1 MKDIEHLLTHGV
13 AEVIVKKH
21 LETRLKNGDKLRVKL
36 GFDPTAPDIHLGHT
50 VVLRKLRE
58 FQELG
63 HTVVFIVGDAT
74 AKIGDP
80 SGRSKTRPPLSS
92 KEIEANAK
100 TYFDQVGKLLD
111 VKKAEIRRNSE
122 WFSKFGLDD
131 IIRLMA
137 SFTVA
142 RTLERDDFAKRMKSG
157 VDVLEHELLYPAM
170 QAYDSIMVKA
180 DVELGGT
187 DQKFN
192 LLAGR
197 DLQRKMGVPEQDI
210 VTCPLLVGLDGKD
223 KMSKS
228 LGNYIGITEP
238 ADEMFG
244 KVMSLPDALMKQYF
258 DFALD
263 HTMPRGE
270 PREVKAA
277 LARGIVE
284 LFHGLKAATA
294 AEAAFDRTFR
304 DKQAPT
310 DVPVVNLHSLIR
322 ANRRMTITELLVA
335 AKLASS
341 NSEARRVI
349 MEGGV
354 KVGGAVIKDPTHHVE
369 IPKAGILIQKGKRHF
384 VKVVSA

>member
-1 MKDIEHLLTHGV
+1 MFQHLLNHGV
-13 AEVIVKKH
+13 AEVIVKEH
-21 LETRLKNGDKLRVKL
+21 LEARLRKGDKLRVKL

-58 FQELG
+58 FQDLG

-100 TYFDQVGKLLD
+100 TYFDQVGRLLD

-131 IIRLMA
+131 VIRLMS

-210 VTCPLLVGLDGKD
+210 VTCPLLIGLDGKD

-228 LGNYIGITEP
+228 LGNYIGITEAP
-238 ADEMFG
+238 DEMFG
-244 KVMSLPDALMKQYF
+244 KVMSLPDVLMENY
-258 DFALD
+258 FALVLD
-263 HTMPRGE
+263 RELPRGA
-270 PREVKAA
+270 PREVKAT
-277 LARGIVE
+277 LAREIVA
-284 LFHGLKAATA
+284 LFHSTKSARA
-294 AEAAFDRTFR
+294 AETAFDRTFR

-310 DVPVVNLHSLIR
+310 DVPVVKISYSNVLKNTRIG
-322 ANRRMTITELLVA
+322 IVDLLVA
-335 AKLASS
+335 AKLVVSKG
-341 NSEARRVI
+341 EARRVVV
-349 MEGGV
+349 EGGV
-354 KVGGAVIKDPTHHVE
+354 KVGGAVIKDPAHIVE
-369 IPKAGILIQKGKRHF
+369 IPAAGVLIQKGKRHF
-384 VKVVSA
+384 VKVVPS